1 MVWFWAGLVVMGG
14 PDSNRDLC
22 KIGNWACRIL
32 FMPLGNTDTICVEK
46 ISFVEMIGW
55 VGALEKGEEDT

>member
-1 MVWFWAGLVVMGG
+1 MELAGLAGGLVFGLVMGG

-32 FMPLGNTDTICVEK
+32 FMPLGNIDTRCVEN
-46 ISFVEMIGW
+46 IFFC
-55 VGALEKGEEDT
+55 